1 MEEKIMNRRFSIV
14 MIAILA
20 MMLIAG
26 GSVLAAKKRLA
37 FGGGPTGGTFQ
48 YFANGIAIMLSKNIA
63 DLEVSSEG
71 TGGSAE
77 NLKRLNA
84 GDIDFGIVYS
94 VDMWLGEKGQLP
106 EDTKVYNKVRPMS
119 YLYGAPAQLVVRADG
134 GITDIMQLEGKKV
147 AVGNAGSGAALSAQ
161 RLFESLGLWD
171 KIEPQFLGY
180 SAAAS
185 ALSDKKIDGFW
196 VLVGYP
202 NASIIEAS
210 TTNDIKLID
219 LDDAAKQSGFY
230 DKFPAYSSTRIP
242 AGTYKGQDKDI
253 TTFQDSTLWCTRDG
267 VDDEVVYQALKVV
280 YSPEGLEQMVKA
292 HKAAQEMSI
301 ETGIMG
307 IPLPMAKGAE
317 KFWTEKGVQ
326 IPEAIKAK

>member
-1 MEEKIMNRRFSIV
+1 MNRRFSIV

-219 LDDAAKQSGFY
+219 LDEAAKQSGFY
-230 DKFPAYSSTRIP
+230 DKFPAYSSTKIP

-253 TTFQDSTLWCTRDG
+253 STFQDSTLWCTRDG

-301 ETGIMG
+301 GTGIMG

-317 KFWTEKGVQ
+317 KFWTEQGVQ

>member
-1 MEEKIMNRRFSIV
+1 MSRRYGIV
-14 MIAILA
+14 FIVFLVIS
-20 MMLIAG
+20 LIAG

-48 YFANGIAIMLSKNIA
+48 YFANGIAIMLSKSIA
-63 DLEVSSEG
+63 NLEVSSEG

-77 NLKRLNA
+77 NLKRLNS

-106 EDTKVYNKVRPMS
+106 EDTRVYNKVRPMS

-134 GITDIMQLEGKKV
+134 GITDVMQLEGKKV

-171 KIEPQFLGY
+171 KIQPQFLGY

-185 ALSDKKIDGFW
+185 ALSDNKIDGFW

-210 TTNDIKLID
+210 TTNDIRLID
-219 LDDAAKQSGFY
+219 LDKAANESGFY
-230 DKFPAYSSTRIP
+230 EKFPAYSSTRIP
-242 AGTYKGQDKDI
+242 AGTYKGQDQDVA
-253 TTFQDSTLWCTRDG
+253 TFQDSTLWCTREG
-267 VDDEVVYQALKVV
+267 VDDEIVYEALKVV

-292 HKAAQEMSI
+292 HKAAEEMSI

-307 IPLPMAKGAE
+307 IPLPLAKGAE
-317 KFWTEKGVQ
+317 KFWTEQGVE
-326 IPEAIKAK
+326 IPEAIRAK

>member
-1 MEEKIMNRRFSIV
+1 MSRRYGIV
-14 MIAILA
+14 FIVFLVIS
-20 MMLIAG
+20 LIAG
-26 GSVLAAKKRLA
+26 GSVMAAKKRLA

-48 YFANGIAIMLSKNIA
+48 YFANGIAIMLSKSIA
-63 DLEVSSEG
+63 NLEVSSEG

-77 NLKRLNA
+77 NLKRLNS

-106 EDTKVYNKVRPMS
+106 EDTRVYNKVRPMS

-134 GITDIMQLEGKKV
+134 GITDVMQLEGKKV

-171 KIEPQFLGY
+171 KIQPQFLGY

-185 ALSDKKIDGFW
+185 ALSDNKIDGFW

-210 TTNDIKLID
+210 TTNDIRLID
-219 LDDAAKQSGFY
+219 LDKAANESGFY
-230 DKFPAYSSTRIP
+230 EKFPAYSSTRIP
-242 AGTYKGQDKDI
+242 AGTYKGQDQDVA
-253 TTFQDSTLWCTRDG
+253 TFQDSTLWCTREG
-267 VDDEVVYQALKVV
+267 VDDEIVYEALKVV

-292 HKAAQEMSI
+292 HKAAEEMSI

-307 IPLPMAKGAE
+307 IPLPLAKGAE
-317 KFWTEKGVQ
+317 KFWTEQGVE
-326 IPEAIKAK
+326 IPEAIRAK

>member
-1 MEEKIMNRRFSIV
+1 MNRRFSIV

-161 RLFESLGLWD
+161 RLFESLGLWT

-219 LDDAAKQSGFY
+219 LDEAAKQSGFY
-230 DKFPAYSSTRIP
+230 DKFPAYSSTKIP

-253 TTFQDSTLWCTRDG
+253 STFQDSTLWCTRDG

-301 ETGIMG
+301 GTGIMG

-317 KFWTEKGVQ
+317 KFWTEQGVQ

>member
-1 MEEKIMNRRFSIV
+1 MSRRYGIV
-14 MIAILA
+14 FIVFLVIS
-20 MMLIAG
+20 LIAG

-48 YFANGIAIMLSKNIA
+48 YFANGIAIMLSKSIA
-63 DLEVSSEG
+63 NLEVSSEG

-77 NLKRLNA
+77 NLKRLNS

-106 EDTKVYNKVRPMS
+106 EDTRVYNKVRPMS

-134 GITDIMQLEGKKV
+134 GITDVMQLEGKKV

-161 RLFESLGLWD
+161 RLFESLGLWN
-171 KIEPQFLGY
+171 KIQPQFLGY

-185 ALSDKKIDGFW
+185 ALSDNKIDGFW

-210 TTNDIKLID
+210 TTNDIRLID
-219 LDDAAKQSGFY
+219 LDKAANESGFY
-230 DKFPAYSSTRIP
+230 EKFPAYSSTRIP
-242 AGTYKGQDKDI
+242 AGTYKGQDQDVA
-253 TTFQDSTLWCTRDG
+253 TFQDSTLWCTREG
-267 VDDEVVYQALKVV
+267 VDDEIVYEALKVV

-292 HKAAQEMSI
+292 HKAAEEMSI

-307 IPLPMAKGAE
+307 IPLPLAKGAE
-317 KFWTEKGVQ
+317 KFWTEQGVE
-326 IPEAIKAK
+326 IPEAIRAK